1 MTNPHSSV
9 PQVAEPR
16 STARPCQDASALERA
31 LLDAAEARRELEAA
45 RRSLDEAQ
53 ALARMGS
60 WSYDI
65 ASSRHEWS
73 RQVFALF
80 GRDPQAGTP
89 SFDAHLRDYTDESAA
104 LLLEGVTRALSD
116 GSDYSL
122 LLETRHAAQ
131 GVRWV
136 RAESRTRRDHR
147 GAVSGLFGTIMDVT
161 ADVDREEALRL
172 ARAEAED
179 ASAQLRTI
187 NAVLEEATTRAND
200 MAAQAEMASY
210 AKSEFLANVSHEIRT
225 PLTAIL
231 GYTDLLRDDLM
242 VSSGS
247 TRQLDAVDTIRR
259 AGEHLLIVLN
269 DVLDLS
275 KIEAGSMVIET
286 IDTDLCALLLEVDG
300 LMQARVAPKGVALRT
315 HLESPVPER
324 VRTDPTRLR
333 QILMNVLG
341 NAAKFTDAGSI
352 DVQVRVLPA
361 ADEFESDMLRIAVTD
376 TGPVMTPAQAAS
388 LFQPFTQADASVTRR
403 HGGTGLGLTIC
414 RRLAELMTGRVY
426 LAHTAPGVGT
436 TFVIELPLEA
446 VPDARTA
453 TALPTVAP
461 SLAHGSARTAI
472 SAAATIR
479 LRGRVLLA
487 EDGPDNQ
494 RLIGHYLRTAGA
506 DVTIVENGALALAA
520 IRSAIDA
527 NAPFDLLVSDM
538 QMPELDGYSL
548 ARALRQERVTT
559 PIIALTAHAMAEDRA
574 RCLAA
579 GCDDYVRKPIDRVAL
594 LSACARWIGEPD
606 AVATPQRVDVAT
618 APPAQTAASTSEP
631 VCDEASVTDVQATPD
646 EELFPMAS
654 TATTVASL
662 RIRRSDV
669 TTVLISELAGDPDL
683 GEIVQAF
690 VDSAP
695 TRLRAIEAA
704 VDADDHALLARLAHQ
719 LKGTGASYG
728 YPQLTIAAKALEEA
742 ATARD
747 AQSTPA
753 TQDAVE
759 RALPPLMRTL
769 RAIAAAREVSI
780 A

>member
-1 MTNPHSSV
+1 MTNPPFV
-9 PQVAEPR
+9 PEPTGPR
-16 STARPCQDASALERA
+16 APSHASALERA
-31 LLDAAEARRELEAA
+31 LLDAAEARRALDDA
-45 RRSLDEAQ
+45 RRSLEEAQ
-53 ALARMGS
+53 ALARMGT

-73 RQVFALF
+73 RQVFVLF
-80 GRDPQAGTP
+80 ARDPAGATP
-89 SFDAHLRDYTDESAA
+89 SFDEHLRDYTDASAA
-104 LLLEGVTRALSD
+104 LLLEGVTRALAD

-122 LLETRHAAQ
+122 LLETRHAAP

-136 RAESRTRRDHR
+136 RAESRTRQDHR

-172 ARAEAED
+172 ARAEAEE

-187 NAVLEEATTRAND
+187 NAVLEDATTRAND

-286 IDTDLCALLLEVDG
+286 IPTDLPALLLEVDG
-300 LMQARVAPKGVALRT
+300 LMQARVAPKGVVLRT

-324 VRTDPTRLR
+324 IHTDPTRLR

-352 DVQVRVLPA
+352 DVQVRVLSA
-361 ADEFESDMLRIAVTD
+361 AEDFAVDMLRIAVTD
-376 TGPVMTPAQAAS
+376 TGPGMTPAQAAS

-414 RRLAELMTGRVY
+414 RRLAELMEGRVY

-446 VPDARTA
+446 VAEARRV
-453 TALPTVAP
+453 TALPIAAP
-461 SLAHGSARTAI
+461 SLAHGGARPPILAPSAIT
-472 SAAATIR
+472 

-506 DVTIVENGALALAA
+506 TVTIVENGALALEAM
-520 IRSAIDA
+520 RDA
-527 NAPFDLLVSDM
+527 MATGTPYDLLVTDM

-548 ARALRQERVTT
+548 AKALRQQGVTT
-559 PIIALTAHAMAEDRA
+559 PIIALTAHAMAEDRT
-574 RCLAA
+574 RCLSA
-579 GCDDYVRKPIDRVAL
+579 GCDDYVRKPIDRAAL
-594 LSACARWIGEPD
+594 LGACARWIG
-606 AVATPQRVDVAT
+606 ASTTAT
-618 APPAQTAASTSEP
+618 AGSEAPSPEVGTPSPVDRRQPSAADGAHNGGRS
-631 VCDEASVTDVQATPD
+631 D
-646 EELFPMAS
+646 ELFPAPS
-654 TATTVASL
+654 ANTQVTAL
-662 RIRRSDV
+662 RLRRSDV
-669 TTVLISELAGDPDL
+669 TTLLISELAGDPDL

-690 VDSAP
+690 VESAP
-695 TRLRAIEAA
+695 ARLRAIEKAA
-704 VDADDHALLARLAHQ
+704 AEGDHALLARLAHQ

-728 YPQLTIAAKALEEA
+728 YPQLTQVAKALEDA
-742 ATARD
+742 ATAHVSQPTS
-747 AQSTPA
+747 A
-753 TQDAVE
+753 
-759 RALPPLMRTL
+759 ALPAIDHALRPVISTL
-769 RAIAAAREVSI
+769 RSIAAAREVSI
-780 A
+780 T

>member
-1 MTNPHSSV
+1 MTNPQLVH
-9 PQVAEPR
+9 EPTGPR
-16 STARPCQDASALERA
+16 APSHASALERA
-31 LLDAAEARRELEAA
+31 LLDAAEARRALDEA
-45 RRSLDEAQ
+45 RRSLEEAQ
-53 ALARMGS
+53 ALARMGT

-65 ASSRHEWS
+65 ATSRHEWS
-73 RQVFALF
+73 RQVFVLF
-80 GRDPQAGTP
+80 GRDPAGATP
-89 SFDAHLRDYTDESAA
+89 SFDEHLRDYTEASAA
-104 LLLEGVTRALSD
+104 LLLEGVTRALAD

-122 LLETRHAAQ
+122 LLETRQAAA

-136 RAESRTRRDHR
+136 RAESRTRQDHR

-172 ARAEAED
+172 ARAEAEE

-187 NAVLEEATTRAND
+187 NAVLEDATTRAND

-231 GYTDLLRDDLM
+231 GYTDLLRDDLL

-247 TRQLDAVDTIRR
+247 SRQLDAVDTIRR

-286 IDTDLCALLLEVDG
+286 IPTDLPALLLEVDG
-300 LMQARVAPKGVALRT
+300 LMQARVAPKGVVLRT

-324 VRTDPTRLR
+324 IHTDPTRLR

-352 DVQVRVLPA
+352 DVQVRVLS
-361 ADEFESDMLRIAVTD
+361 ADEDFAVDVLRIAVTD
-376 TGPVMTPAQAAS
+376 TGPGMTPAQAAS

-414 RRLAELMTGRVY
+414 RRLAELMEGRVY

-446 VPDARTA
+446 VEDARLV
-453 TALPTVAP
+453 TALPMAAP
-461 SLAHGSARTAI
+461 SLAHGAARSSILAPTAI
-472 SAAATIR
+472 P
-479 LRGRVLLA
+479 LRGQVLLA

-506 DVTIVENGALALAA
+506 TVTIVENGALALEAMRDAMAA
-520 IRSAIDA
+520 AT
-527 NAPFDLLVSDM
+527 PYDLLVTDM

-548 ARALRQERVTT
+548 ARALRQQGVTT
-559 PIIALTAHAMAEDRA
+559 PIIALTAHAMAEDRT

-579 GCDDYVRKPIDRVAL
+579 GCDDYVRKPIDRAAL
-594 LSACARWIGEPD
+594 LGACARWIGVPAAPVTASSAATSSPESQPEP
-606 AVATPQRVDVAT
+606 V
-618 APPAQTAASTSEP
+618 TAAGPREHGVS
-631 VCDEASVTDVQATPD
+631 D
-646 EELFPMAS
+646 ELFPAPS
-654 TATTVASL
+654 ANTQVTAL
-662 RIRRSDV
+662 RLRRSDV
-669 TTVLISELAGDPDL
+669 TTLLISELAGDPDL

-690 VDSAP
+690 VESAP
-695 TRLRAIEAA
+695 ARLRAIETAA
-704 VDADDHALLARLAHQ
+704 AQGDHALLARLAHQ

-728 YPQLTIAAKALEEA
+728 YPQLTQVARALEDA
-742 ATARD
+742 ATAHVSQPTS
-747 AQSTPA
+747 ASLPA
-753 TQDAVE
+753 IDH
-759 RALPPLMRTL
+759 ALRPVISTL
-769 RAIAAAREVSI
+769 RSIAAAREVSI
-780 A
+780 T